1 MLGANSYRIMLYM
14 ILADEKVISREEPS
28 LYLQRAL
35 FLRRTGSFPFLR
47 VKIYV
52 GDGEGAVLVI
62 ELVGLTKTY
71 GIRAKTT
78 TALSHL
84 DLKIQKGEIFGV
96 IGHSGAGKSTLIRC
110 INLLE
115 RPTEG
120 KVWVDGINLTELSK
134 SELQQQRRKIGM
146 IFQHFNLLSSATV
159 YDNVAFPLK
168 LVNTPKDAIDRKVK
182 EMLAL
187 VGLEQHSSKYPAQ
200 LSGGQKQR
208 VGIARALA
216 SDPSVLLCD
225 EATSALDPQ
234 TTNSILKLLLDINE
248 KYNLTIVLITHEMH
262 VIQNICDRVA
272 VIHQGGIVE
281 QGPVTEVFLKPQHA
295 ITRDFVSR
303 DSEGGL
309 ALEETV
315 MANAGTE
322 LPAGV
327 SSKLVKVSFLGDK
340 TYEAILS
347 RTVRKTGVDFAILQG
362 TISTIKQVPYGQLTV
377 RFEGDFAAIEQT
389 LSELTAEGLDVEV
402 LR

>member
-1 MLGANSYRIMLYM
+1 MRRY
-14 ILADEKVISREEPS
+14 ILSSEEPFQF
-28 LYLQRAL
+28 LQRVL
-35 FLRRTGSFPFLR
+35 FLLHEWEFSSLSGKDRCRQWE
-47 VKIYV
+47 
-52 GDGEGAVLVI
+52 GEYYLI
-62 ELVGLTKTY
+62 ELKGITKTY
-71 GIRAKTT
+71 GRGAKAT
-78 TALSHL
+78 TALA
-84 DLKIQKGEIFGV
+84 DLNLNVRKGEIFGV

-120 KVWVDGINLTELSK
+120 EVWVNGVNLTSLSK
-134 SELQQQRRKIGM
+134 SELQQQRGKIGM

-168 LVNTPKDAIDRKVK
+168 LVNTPKAEIDRKVK
-182 EMLAL
+182 EMLTL
-187 VGLEQHSSKYPAQ
+187 VGLEQHSNKYPAQ

-216 SDPSVLLCD
+216 SDPDVLLCD

-234 TTNSILKLLLDINE
+234 TTSSILKLLLDINQ
-248 KYNLTIVLITHEMH
+248 KYELTIVLITHEMH
-262 VIQNICDRVA
+262 VIQSICDQVA

-295 ITRDFVSR
+295 ITRDFMQQGQAT
-303 DSEGGL
+303 DLLLLEEEGL
-309 ALEETV
+309 A
-315 MANAGTE
+315 
-322 LPAGV
+322 
-327 SSKLVKVSFLGDK
+327 SSENSRKNGEQSQLVKISFLGQK

-362 TISTIKQVPYGQLTV
+362 TISTIKQVPYGQLIV
-377 RFEGDFAAIEQT
+377 RFEGDPAAISSTTRELVEQ
-389 LSELTAEGLDVEV
+389 GLDVEV